1 MNNRVNYAVVGF
13 LVLFGLAL
21 IGGFAYWMLKPTKD
35 QDIRKYAI
43 YFDESVLGLNIDA
56 PVKYRGISVGKV
68 IDLSINES
76 NSEQVKVV
84 ITVLNNTPIKVD
96 TVAKLTAQGITGLTY
111 INLSEGS
118 HLGKCLEK
126 KEGEEYPVINTVPS
140 FFENFEK
147 SLGSVSTRLSATLG
161 RTEELLGTDN
171 QEQMALLLKRSATV
185 MKQMETLLN
194 EETIDNMQKSVRNLE
209 SISRKVDALIPNIDI
224 FLDNSVNWENNISKS
239 LGSIS
244 KSYLT
249 IKSSM
254 GEFERAIAAGEFNLQ
269 DISADLVPTMNSSF
283 LEMQDLMVK
292 MKDMLDQY
300 NESPSDIFYRREEIK
315 KAPGEN

>member
-1 MNNRVNYAVVGF
+1 MNNKVNYALVGF
-13 LVLFGLAL
+13 LVLFGLTL
-21 IGGFAYWMLKPTKD
+21 IGGFAYWMLKPTADKEV
-35 QDIRKYAI
+35 RKYAI

-68 IDLSINES
+68 IDLSINPK
-76 NSEQVKVV
+76 NSEQVRVI

-118 HLGKCLEK
+118 HLGKSLEA
-126 KEGEEYPVINTVPS
+126 KEGEEYPVIKTIPS

-171 QEQMALLLKRSATV
+171 QEQMALLLKRSASV
-185 MKQMETLLN
+185 MKKMETLLDD
-194 EETIDNMQKSVRNLE
+194 ETIDNMQKSVKNLE
-209 SISRKVDALIPNIDI
+209 SISRKVDVLIPNIDR
-224 FLDNSVNWENNISKS
+224 FVDNSVNWENNISKS
-239 LGSIS
+239 LGSIGT
-244 KSYLT
+244 SYLT

-254 GEFERAIAAGEFNLQ
+254 GEFERAIADGEFNIKE
-269 DISADLVPTMNSSF
+269 ISSDLVPTINSSF
-283 LEMQDLMVK
+283 LEMQELMVK
-292 MKDMLDQY
+292 FKDMMEQY
-300 NESPSDIFYRREEIK
+300 NESPSDIFYRREEIN
-315 KAPGEN
+315 KAPGEK